1 MVLKFG
7 AYAREPLIN
16 LIPHLKMR
24 VSFLYGDMDWMD
36 RDAADDLFE
45 QNEVKRGS
53 AIVTVPESGHNLLVD
68 NPQFVAIWIYGQ
80 IFGNQNKTIY
90 ERKLKVYM
98 TNRKKNAYTEEEEE
112 SILEIWEGWLDFRGA
127 LGEK

>member
-1 MVLKFG
+1 M
-7 AYAREPLIN
+7 
-16 LIPHLKMR
+16 
-24 VSFLYGDMDWMD
+24 
-36 RDAADDLFE
+36 
-45 QNEVKRGS
+45 
-53 AIVTVPESGHNLLVD
+53 D